1 MIINN
6 FFLIIWKTEG
16 SGFVYGMI
24 NFMDMATVALTVMV
38 INNFM
43 PETQTDVET
52 RIDYF
57 RWVLSGCCGGA
68 SLFILI
74 LVFFWPKKG
83 IVGQLFDK
91 K

>member
-1 MIINN
+1 
-6 FFLIIWKTEG
+6 
-16 SGFVYGMI
+16 
-24 NFMDMATVALTVMV
+24 MV

>member
-1 MIINN
+1 
-6 FFLIIWKTEG
+6 
-16 SGFVYGMI
+16 
-24 NFMDMATVALTVMV
+24 MDMATVALTVMV

-57 RWVLSGCCGGA
+57 RWVLSGCCAGA

-83 IVGQLFDK
+83 IVGQLFNK